1 VKLHQ
6 LRSLIAVAAR
16 GSIHEASRELHVSQ
30 PAVSKALA
38 DLEANLGVPLLVRS
52 SRGVQLT
59 TYGQSLIRHARAIE
73 QELRHAHD
81 DIETLLG
88 IAKGT
93 VSIGVTPVTSSG
105 PFAHALKEFLQKYPQ
120 VNVNV
125 LDLRPTQILEG
136 LSDGSLDFG
145 LVSRIGEPDDARF
158 FWEPLLTIPTALAVR
173 TKHPLRGRHSLEDLT
188 QYAWVSWDA
197 LDDRSS
203 LIGTLFSDYAID
215 PPKSVLRC
223 TSATLYMEM
232 ATSTD
237 LISVWSELPFHLP
250 ALGAELRKIPLKQP
264 LRKMTIGLVGR
275 DINLATT
282 IATAF
287 LGMIRRACLHIAGS
301 YRKAGAVPF
310 RLAHTS

>member
-1 VKLHQ
+1 MKLHQ
-6 LRSLIAVAAR
+6 LRSLIAVAER

-38 DLEANLGVPLLVRS
+38 DLEANLGAPLLVRS
-52 SRGVQLT
+52 SKGVQLT

-81 DIETLLG
+81 DIGTLLG

-105 PFAHALKEFLQKYPQ
+105 PFASALKEFLQKYPN

-125 LDLRPTQILEG
+125 LDLRPAQILEG

-158 FWEPLLTIPTALAVR
+158 YWEPLLTIPTALAVR
-173 TKHPLRGRHSLEDLT
+173 TRHPLRGRRSLEELT
-188 QYAWVSWDA
+188 QFTWVSWDA

-203 LIGTLFSDYAID
+203 LIGTLFSDYSIE

-250 ALGAELRKIPLKQP
+250 ALGAELRKIALKQP
-264 LRKMTIGLVGR
+264 LRNMTIGLVCR

-282 IATAF
+282 ISTAF
-287 LGMIRRACLHIAGS
+287 LGMIRSACLNIAGP